1 MGTIPSFVRS
11 QNQKPATRAGSFN
24 GNNSERPAQIGVNRV
39 DADMSGAIVSGE
51 FNSPVLLEA
60 EQKGYLVLRK
70 PLEPAKLYA
79 LLTQRSG
86 CR

>member
-1 MGTIPSFVRS
+1 
-11 QNQKPATRAGSFN
+11 
-24 GNNSERPAQIGVNRV
+24 
-39 DADMSGAIVSGE
+39 MSGAIVSGE